1 MIRTLALVLAL
12 SISALAKDNE
22 TWDASPAHVRQWFQS
37 LQRPD
42 YPGQSCCGES
52 DAYWADSFAA
62 QGDQYV
68 AIITDEREILG
79 RPPIPVGT
87 RVLVPNEKIKW
98 DRGNPTGHGVIFVR
112 GFLSIVLEVYC
123 YVPPGGG

>member
-1 MIRTLALVLAL
+1 MIRPLVLVLAL
-12 SISALAKDNE
+12 SASALAKDNE

-62 QGDQYV
+62 QGNQYI
-68 AIITDEREILG
+68 AIITDEREIPG

-87 RVLVPNEKIKW
+87 HILVPNEKIKW

-112 GFLSIVLEVYC
+112 WYEPETANIFC